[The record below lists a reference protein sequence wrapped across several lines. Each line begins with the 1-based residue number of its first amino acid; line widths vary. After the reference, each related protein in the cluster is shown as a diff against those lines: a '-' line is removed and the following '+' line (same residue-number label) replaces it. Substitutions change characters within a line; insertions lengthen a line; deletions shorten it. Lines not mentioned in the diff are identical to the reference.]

1 MMVYVQ
7 IKIQA
12 LLPRV
17 DYRNSV
23 LQNFNGF
30 GGISS
35 LHEYGSVTIL
45 FSFLQST
52 KNNESMHIPA
62 WYVTSLTGQ

>member
-1 MMVYVQ
+1 MKLDYISEQ
-7 IKIQA
+7 SA

-35 LHEYGSVTIL
+35 LHE
-45 FSFLQST
+45 
-52 KNNESMHIPA
+52 
-62 WYVTSLTGQ
+62 